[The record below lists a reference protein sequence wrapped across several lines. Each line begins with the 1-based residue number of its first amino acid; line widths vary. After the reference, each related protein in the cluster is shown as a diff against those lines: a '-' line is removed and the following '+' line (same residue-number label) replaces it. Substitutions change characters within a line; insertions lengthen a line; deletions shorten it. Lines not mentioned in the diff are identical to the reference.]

1 MRPERQI
8 ANKIADTWYREW
20 HCQLAP
26 IFQKQKL
33 ADAIEIALT
42 QITNKN
48 MKTYYAVCT
57 VTYQDNSGDEVYVG
71 AETYTMTIGA
81 SSLKGAT
88 KAAKETALRE
98 FNEDIID
105 GFANIEV
112 TVNDIYETTDDA
124 RAD

>member
-1 MRPERQI
+1 
-8 ANKIADTWYREW
+8 
-20 HCQLAP
+20 
-26 IFQKQKL
+26 
-33 ADAIEIALT
+33 
-42 QITNKN
+42 

-88 KAAKETALRE
+88 ESAKETALRE
-98 FNEDIID
+98 FNNEIND
-105 GFANIEV
+105 GFANIKV
-112 TVNDIYETTDDA
+112 TVDDIYETSDDA